1 MATPSSSSAI
11 SSATP
16 PLLPTLQRALGDR
29 SYDKR
34 KNAALEIEAIVKQLY
49 EQSTEKMEKDENND
63 GDNKPKLDPTIS
75 SIIQILATDFCTS
88 TNANHRKGGLI
99 GIAATSIGLMQNST
113 PYLESLLPPVLHSF
127 DDPESR
133 VRYYACESLY
143 NIAKVARSGLLH
155 WFNPVFEG
163 LCKLF
168 ADVDLDVKNGANLL
182 DR

>member
-1 MATPSSSSAI
+1 MDDSSITGKQSAL
-11 SSATP
+11 P
-16 PLLPTLQRALGDR
+16 PNLHRALGDR

-34 KNAALEIEAIVKQLY
+34 KNAALEIEAIVKSL
-49 EQSTEKMEKDENND
+49 QSATKDSQTQSQSQSQPQTNS
-63 GDNKPKLDPTIS
+63 TIN
-75 SIIQILATDFCTS
+75 SIISVLAKDFSTS

-99 GIAATSIGLMQNST
+99 GIAATSIGLMST
-113 PYLESLLPPVLHSF
+113 SRLYLDVLLPPVLHSF

-143 NIAKVARSGLLH
+143 NISKVARGGILPY
-155 WFNPVFEG
+155 FNLIFDG

-168 ADVDLDVKNGANLL
+168 ADVDVDVKNGANLL